1 MKAVFLILTLFPALS
16 CMAQEWNLDKCL
28 SYAMENNKNLLSGQ
42 YSTNIQR
49 IERKS
54 VQSRLF
60 PELSANANLDYYW
73 KLPVQTL
80 PGELVGQSAGT
91 FITVP
96 TTTTYAGSYGL
107 NLTLNLVNPEI
118 WSQIKLEMLREQE
131 KQYEYAS
138 MEKLLSR
145 NVSISYYLVQQYEN
159 DRNTAAQQ
167 YNNQKQ
173 LHELIGKLLN
183 EGLLDQ
189 IAYNQS
195 LTMLKN
201 KEEIHI
207 NACHVLESG
216 FMDLKFWMGYPVDSI
231 LTIQKKSYLPAPEIP
246 EFESSLLPDYDIQRL
261 KTDIAER
268 KYKTSLSAFYP
279 KLELVGNYGQLG
291 FGENRNLI
299 TKTSAWHTS
308 SFIGIRLSIP
318 LFSFSNTQTARK
330 GKVMLEQS
338 KVDFSHYEE
347 SQRKTYIQQAINLR
361 NGWDILN
368 IQEEKLHLAQEN
380 ERLSMQRIESGIID
394 MFQLKQIQQDL
405 IDEQNK
411 YNQAKTNYL
420 KHYVEVIYLQSR

>member
-159 DRNTAAQQ
+159 DRNTTEQQ

-231 LTIQKKSYLPAPEIP
+231 LTIQKGSYLPAPEIP

-291 FGENRNLI
+291 FGENRNFI

-338 KVDFSHYEE
+338 KVDFFHYEE

>member
-1 MKAVFLILTLFPALS
+1 
-16 CMAQEWNLDKCL
+16 
-28 SYAMENNKNLLSGQ
+28 MENNKNLLSGQ